1 MIKKLMSLA
10 AAICMIATALT
21 AVSVAAVEITGDILP
36 YDTGGNPKS
45 VFFTG
50 ERVCFSLEYKLDG
63 YYAGGAWFRVQ
74 LVDIAGNDLDTPVNV
89 MTPYTDIPYRSWPGV
104 GFDIPWGQD
113 PGTYYLKAWFSNTS
127 QLMFTNTVK
136 VLQQGIVL
144 TPEQPSYAPGQTMK
158 IDVTLNYDD
167 DINVTIEK
175 DGQIFKKWSDESLV
189 NYMWNDTWTI
199 PSDAPTGWYMIQ
211 VNRSVDNV
219 TMLTAWV
226 LVEFFTFDISTDKGS
241 YLPGET
247 AVITWM
253 VRSIP
258 DMLPMSVAIDFNM
271 SYTDGLSGLPKW
283 QNGTFTTNPFS
294 VVLPAYADVDDNIWV
309 EATAHTTY
317 NQTSERSFW
326 IDLDGLAADIWTDM
340 GAYSPG
346 EDVIVTVQAT
356 VAGSPVQDANASVVA
371 YDEDGQLVSGMAMSN
386 LITGRTGVATGIIV
400 VPADI
405 EPGDII
411 LVVTMTKLGYIASDS
426 TTITIDD
433 NLQIDVLV
441 PKTMY
446 VAGENIDVKLNVWRN
461 GVAVM
466 PESVEYWLELSVGVR
481 YPHETTTETNFT
493 IVAPSGINSDAWVWV
508 RIVIDGETHD
518 ASSDSFW
525 ITPLALA
532 LGVNKAYYYAGDTL
546 TFRVDVLG
554 DWTPFDFS
562 YSIWDD
568 DSVTVDSDDLTIGT
582 DGSAK
587 FTLAIP
593 SDRPSSSYTAR
604 VIADN
609 HAGFVLGDALIVNWI
624 GDYVLDVWI
633 KTGPAYA
640 SGGFAPGQTVTVGF
654 EITKSSEDLPDL
666 TAVYATVSLYEGEP
680 QYLSDWWW
688 SEWTYGPHVATGES
702 RMFEGMSGELSIV
715 LPGEISSGKYSIV
728 VGVEGMEAVEV
739 ISVNA
744 DGNGWDS
751 SVGGLSAADL
761 MMTILMIIVILMLLW
776 MMIKGGA
783 AASLGLGAKKPEAPK
798 EAPPK
803 QEQYAPKSTVK
814 CPACGG
820 PIEVATSKR
829 PIEVMCPKCG
839 TSQIIN

>member
-21 AVSVAAVEITGDILP
+21 AVNVAAVEITGGIMP
-36 YDTGGNPKS
+36 YDTGGNGRN

-63 YYAGGAWFRVQ
+63 YYAGGAWFRVE
-74 LVDIAGNDLDTPVNV
+74 LVDIAGNDVDTPVNV
-89 MTPYTDIPYRSWPGV
+89 MTPYSDIPYRSWPGV
-104 GFDIPWGQD
+104 GFDIPWGQEA
-113 PGTYYLKAWFSNTS
+113 GTYYLKAWFSNTS
-127 QLMFTNTVK
+127 QLMFTNTVTI
-136 VLQQGIVL
+136 LQQGIVL
-144 TPEQPSYAPGQTMK
+144 TPEQPSYAPGQTVR
-158 IDVTLNYDD
+158 IDVTVNYDD
-167 DINVTIEK
+167 KINVTIEK
-175 DGQIFKKWSDESLV
+175 DGQIFKKWSGESLD
-189 NYMWNDTWTI
+189 NYMWNDTWMV
-199 PSDAPTGWYMIQ
+199 PSDAPTGWYVIQ
-211 VNRSVDNV
+211 VNRSADN
-219 TMLTAWV
+219 LTLLETWM
-226 LVEFFTFDISTDKGS
+226 LVEFFTFDISTDKNS

-247 AVITWM
+247 AVISWI

-258 DMLPMSVAIDFNM
+258 DLLPMSVVIDFNM
-271 SYTDGLSGLPKW
+271 SYTDGLSGLLRW
-283 QNGTFTTNPFS
+283 QNGTFTANPFS
-294 VVLPAYADVDDNIWV
+294 VVLPTYANVNQNIWV

-317 NQTSERSFW
+317 NQTSQRSFW
-326 IDLDGLAADIWTDM
+326 IDLDGLVADIWTDT
-340 GAYSPG
+340 GTYSPG
-346 EDVIVTVQAT
+346 EDVIVTVLAN

-371 YDEDGQLVSGMAMSN
+371 YDEDGQLVSGMALSDLMTS
-386 LITGRTGVATGIIV
+386 RTGTATGIIT

-405 EPGDII
+405 GPGDVI
-411 LVVTMTKLGYIASDS
+411 LVVTMTRLGYIASDT
-426 TTITIDD
+426 TTIIIDD
-433 NLQIDVLV
+433 NWEIDVLV
-441 PKTMY
+441 PKTIY
-446 VAGENIDVKLNVWRN
+446 VAGENIEVKLNVWRN
-461 GVAVM
+461 GVAVV
-466 PESVEYWLELSVGVR
+466 PESVEYWLQLGVGVS
-481 YPHETTTETNFT
+481 YPHATTTETNFT
-493 IVAPSGINSDAWVWV
+493 IVAPSGIDSDAHVWV
-508 RIVIDGETHD
+508 RIVSDDETHD
-518 ASSDSFW
+518 AASNTFW
-525 ITPLALA
+525 VTPLAMA
-532 LGVNKAYYYAGDTL
+532 LGVSKAYYYAGDTL

-554 DWTPFDFS
+554 DWTLFDFS

-568 DSVTVDSDDLTIGT
+568 DSVTIDSDDLSIGT
-582 DGSAK
+582 DGSAT

-609 HAGFVLGDALIVNWI
+609 NAGFVVADALTVVWI
-624 GDYVLDVWI
+624 GDYILDVWI

-640 SGGFAPGQTVTVGF
+640 SGGFAPGQTITVGF
-654 EITKSSEDLPDL
+654 EIKKISEDLPDL
-666 TAVYATVSLYEGEP
+666 TAVHAWIDLYEGEP
-680 QYLSDWWW
+680 QYVSNWWW
-688 SEWTYGPHVATGES
+688 AEWAFGPYVAGGEA
-702 RMFEGMSGELSIV
+702 RLFEGMTGELSMV
-715 LPGEISSGKYSIV
+715 LPKELSSGKYTL
-728 VGVEGMEAVEV
+728 AVEAAGLEDAEV
-739 ISVNA
+739 ITVNS